1 MKKLTQ
7 HQKEFLIDFF
17 NQKKDGN
24 EYLFDECMKS
34 LHERGFNVKGVFT
47 HLIFFNNNKNARQ

>member
-7 HQKEFLIDFF
+7 HQKEFLIDLF

-47 HLIFFNNNKNARQ
+47 HLIFF